1 MTTKNSTHRLRQLT
15 KTESVIMVVGA
26 ALMAVA
32 AVMFVF
38 AIRKPAAWI
47 MLAGT
52 GAFVA
57 MQMRQTYQ
65 GKNITI
71 RRLRSIMTVGNIF
84 FVIAALLMVENAYQ
98 FLRPVFLK
106 NGGSGDIMYFQY
118 IFNKWVI
125 ALLVGSLIEL
135 YTTHRI
141 SSELKKEEKK
151 L

>member
-1 MTTKNSTHRLRQLT
+1 
-15 KTESVIMVVGA
+15 
-26 ALMAVA
+26 
-32 AVMFVF
+32 
-38 AIRKPAAWI
+38 
-47 MLAGT
+47 
-52 GAFVA
+52 
-57 MQMRQTYQ
+57 MQMRQKYEGT
-65 GKNITI
+65 NLTI

-106 NGGSGDIMYFQY
+106 NGVQGDITYITY

-125 ALLVGSLIEL
+125 ALLVGAVIEL

-141 SSELKKEEKK
+141 SSELEKEAKK

>member
-1 MTTKNSTHRLRQLT
+1 MRQLT

-47 MLAGT
+47 MFVGT

-65 GKNITI
+65 GKNLTI

-84 FVIAALLMVENAYQ
+84 FVIAALLMVENAYK
-98 FLRPVFLK
+98 FLLPKFME
-106 NGGSGDIMYFQY
+106 NGIEGYNAYVHY
-118 IFNKWVI
+118 IHNNWVI
-125 ALLVGSLIEL
+125 ALLVGSIIEL

-141 SSELKKEEKK
+141 SSELKKEEKNFK
-151 L
+151 RRTKCFK

>member
-1 MTTKNSTHRLRQLT
+1 
-15 KTESVIMVVGA
+15 MVVGA
-26 ALMAVA
+26 LLMAVA
-32 AVMFVF
+32 AVMYVF
-38 AIRKPAAWI
+38 AVRKPASWI
-47 MLAGT
+47 MLVGT

-57 MQMRQTYQ
+57 MQMRQKYEGT
-65 GKNITI
+65 NITI

-106 NGGSGDIMYFQY
+106 NGVQGDITYITY

-125 ALLVGSLIEL
+125 ALLVGAVIEL

-141 SSELKKEEKK
+141 SSELEKEAKK

>member
-1 MTTKNSTHRLRQLT
+1 MTNKNSTHRMRQLT

-47 MLAGT
+47 MLVGT

-106 NGGSGDIMYFQY
+106 NGVSGDIMYFQY

>member
-1 MTTKNSTHRLRQLT
+1 MRQLT
-15 KTESVIMVVGA
+15 KAESLIMVVGA
-26 ALMAVA
+26 LLMAVA
-32 AVMFVF
+32 AVMYVF
-38 AIRKPAAWI
+38 AVRKPASWI

-57 MQMRQTYQ
+57 MQMRQKYEGT
-65 GKNITI
+65 NITI

-98 FLRPVFLK
+98 FLLPKFME
-106 NGGSGDIMYFQY
+106 NGIEGYNAYVHY
-118 IFNKWVI
+118 IHNNWVVT
-125 ALLVGSLIEL
+125 LLVGAVIEL

-141 SSELKKEEKK
+141 SSELEKEAKK

>member
-1 MTTKNSTHRLRQLT
+1 MRQLT
-15 KTESVIMVVGA
+15 KTESLIMVVGA
-26 ALMAVA
+26 LLMAVA
-32 AVMFVF
+32 AVMYVF
-38 AIRKPAAWI
+38 AVRKPASWI

-57 MQMRQTYQ
+57 MQMRQKYEGT
-65 GKNITI
+65 NITI

-106 NGGSGDIMYFQY
+106 NGVQGDITYITY

-125 ALLVGSLIEL
+125 ALLVGAVIEL

-141 SSELKKEEKK
+141 SSELEKEAKK

>member
-1 MTTKNSTHRLRQLT
+1 MTNKNSTHRMRQLT

-47 MLAGT
+47 MLVGT

-106 NGGSGDIMYFQY
+106 NGVSGDIMYFQY
-118 IFNKWVI
+118 IFNNWVI

>member
-1 MTTKNSTHRLRQLT
+1 MRQLT

-106 NGGSGDIMYFQY
+106 NGVSGDIMYFQY

>member
-1 MTTKNSTHRLRQLT
+1 MRQLT
-15 KTESVIMVVGA
+15 KTESLIMVVGA
-26 ALMAVA
+26 LLMAVA
-32 AVMFVF
+32 AVMYVF
-38 AIRKPAAWI
+38 AVRKPASWI
-47 MLAGT
+47 MLVGT
-52 GAFVA
+52 GAFVV
-57 MQMRQTYQ
+57 MQMRQKYEGT
-65 GKNITI
+65 NITI

-106 NGGSGDIMYFQY
+106 NGVQGDITYITY

-125 ALLVGSLIEL
+125 ALLVGAVIEL

-141 SSELKKEEKK
+141 SSELEKEAKK

>member
-15 KTESVIMVVGA
+15 KTESGIMVVGA

>member
-1 MTTKNSTHRLRQLT
+1 MRQLT

-98 FLRPVFLK
+98 FLLPKFME
-106 NGGSGDIMYFQY
+106 NGIEGYNAYVHY
-118 IFNKWVI
+118 IRNNWVI

>member
-1 MTTKNSTHRLRQLT
+1 MRQLT
-15 KTESVIMVVGA
+15 KTESLIMVVGA
-26 ALMAVA
+26 LLMAVA
-32 AVMFVF
+32 AVMYVF
-38 AIRKPAAWI
+38 AVRKPASWI
-47 MLAGT
+47 MLVGT

-57 MQMRQTYQ
+57 MQMRQKYEGT
-65 GKNITI
+65 NITI

-106 NGGSGDIMYFQY
+106 NGVQGDITYITY

-125 ALLVGSLIEL
+125 ALLVGAVIEL

-141 SSELKKEEKK
+141 SSELEKEAKK

>member
-1 MTTKNSTHRLRQLT
+1 MRQLT

-98 FLRPVFLK
+98 FLLPKFME
-106 NGGSGDIMYFQY
+106 NGIEGYNAYVHY
-118 IFNKWVI
+118 IHNNWVI

>member
-1 MTTKNSTHRLRQLT
+1 MRQLT

-47 MLAGT
+47 MLVGT

-106 NGGSGDIMYFQY
+106 NGVSGDIMYFQY

>member
-1 MTTKNSTHRLRQLT
+1 MRQLT
-15 KTESVIMVVGA
+15 KTESLIMVVGA
-26 ALMAVA
+26 LLMAVA
-32 AVMFVF
+32 AVMYVL
-38 AIRKPAAWI
+38 AIRKPAAWM

-57 MQMRQTYQ
+57 MQMRQKYEGT
-65 GKNITI
+65 NLTI

-106 NGGSGDIMYFQY
+106 NGVQGDITYITY

-125 ALLVGSLIEL
+125 ALLVGAVIEL

-141 SSELKKEEKK
+141 SSELEKEAKK

>member
-1 MTTKNSTHRLRQLT
+1 MRQLT
-15 KTESVIMVVGA
+15 KTESLIMVVGA
-26 ALMAVA
+26 LLMAVA
-32 AVMFVF
+32 AVMYVF
-38 AIRKPAAWI
+38 AVRKPASWI

-57 MQMRQTYQ
+57 MQMRQKYE
-65 GKNITI
+65 GANITI

-106 NGGSGDIMYFQY
+106 NGVQGDITYITY

-125 ALLVGSLIEL
+125 ALLVGAVIEL

-141 SSELKKEEKK
+141 SSELEKEAKK

>member
-1 MTTKNSTHRLRQLT
+1 MRQLT
-15 KTESVIMVVGA
+15 KTESIIMVVGA

-47 MLAGT
+47 MLVGT

-65 GKNITI
+65 GNNLTI

-84 FVIAALLMVENAYQ
+84 FVIAALLMVENAYK
-98 FLRPVFLK
+98 FLLPKFME
-106 NGGSGDIMYFQY
+106 SGIEGYNAYVHY
-118 IFNKWVI
+118 IYNNWVV
-125 ALLVGSLIEL
+125 ALLVGSVIEL

>member
-1 MTTKNSTHRLRQLT
+1 
-15 KTESVIMVVGA
+15 MVVGA
-26 ALMAVA
+26 LLMAVA
-32 AVMFVF
+32 AVMYVF
-38 AIRKPAAWI
+38 AVRKPASWI

-57 MQMRQTYQ
+57 MQMRQKYEGT
-65 GKNITI
+65 NITI

-106 NGGSGDIMYFQY
+106 NGVQGDITYITY

-125 ALLVGSLIEL
+125 ALLVGAVIEL

-141 SSELKKEEKK
+141 SSELEKEAKK

>member
-1 MTTKNSTHRLRQLT
+1 MRQLT
-15 KTESVIMVVGA
+15 KTESLIMVVGA
-26 ALMAVA
+26 LLMAVA
-32 AVMFVF
+32 AVMYVL
-38 AIRKPAAWI
+38 AIRKPAAWM

-57 MQMRQTYQ
+57 MQMRQKYEGT
-65 GKNITI
+65 NLTI

-84 FVIAALLMVENAYQ
+84 FVLAALLMVENAYQ

-106 NGGSGDIMYFQY
+106 NGVQGDITYITY

-125 ALLVGSLIEL
+125 ALLVGAVIEL

-141 SSELKKEEKK
+141 SSELEKEAKK